1 MKTKNRLYDLKVVS
15 KPWGH
20 EYVIY
25 SDKKKIA
32 ITFLKINPK
41 KETSLH
47 CHSSKKTGFIILDGI
62 ANVQIGI
69 YKSNIFKYNPLSRL
83 VFRPGLFHKLINR
96 GNKPLYAL
104 EFETPY
110 NKKDLIRMKDRFGR
124 ANRPYEG
131 KAYLKDIDKNKL
143 KFKKPLKKELNIYKF
158 KKSKITIKYVSSFK
172 EIKIKDNKSSVAI
185 LDGKILNHRKKTV
198 INTGEVIKEKTLKM
212 LMQNFVPYKK
222 ILILKV
228 SR

>member
-1 MKTKNRLYDLKVVS
+1 MKIKNKLYDLKVVS

-32 ITFLKINPK
+32 ITFLKINPN

-47 CHSSKKTGFIILDGI
+47 CHSNKKTGFIILDGI
-62 ANVQIGI
+62 ADVQIGI
-69 YKSNIFKYNPLSRL
+69 YKSNIFKYGPMSRL
-83 VFRPGLFHKLINR
+83 VFRSGLFHKLINK
-96 GNKPLYAL
+96 NKKPLYAL

-124 ANRPYEG
+124 VNKPYEG
-131 KAYLKDIDKNKL
+131 KDYLKDISRNNL
-143 KFKKPLKKELNIYKF
+143 KFKKPKKNKPNIYKF
-158 KKSKITIKYVSSFK
+158 KKSKIILKYISNFK
-172 EIKIKDNKSSVAI
+172 EIKMWDKKSSIAI
-185 LDGKILNHRKKTV
+185 LDGKISDQRGNIV
-198 INTGEVIKEKTLKM
+198 INQGEVIKEKTLKI
-212 LMQNFVPYKK
+212 LMQNFVSNKK

>member
-1 MKTKNRLYDLKVVS
+1 MKKNKLYDLKVVS

-25 SDKKKIA
+25 SDKKKLA
-32 ITFLKINPK
+32 VTFLKINPK

-47 CHSSKKTGFIILDGI
+47 CHSSKKTGFIILHGI

-69 YKSNIFKYNPLSRL
+69 YKSNIFKYKPMSRL
-83 VFRPGLFHKLINR
+83 VFRSGLFHKLINR
-96 GNKPLYAL
+96 GDKPLYAL

-131 KAYLKDIDKNKL
+131 IDYLKDIDKNKL
-143 KFKKPLKKELNIYKF
+143 KFKKPKKNETNKYKF
-158 KKSKITIKYVSSFK
+158 KNSKITLKYISSFK
-172 EIKIKDNKSSVAI
+172 EIKIIDNKSSVAI
-185 LDGKILNHRKKTV
+185 LDGKILDRTGKIV
-198 INTGEVIKEKTLKM
+198 INTGEVIKEKTLKI
-212 LMQNFVPYKK
+212 LMQNFVPYKQ
-222 ILILKV
+222 ILVLKV